1 MAASSGEEGLRMAR
15 EARPD
20 LITVDLVMPR
30 MDGWQLVKA
39 LKNDPQL
46 KQIPIVVVS
55 IVANEHAG
63 KVFGAIDL
71 VEKPLIRENLIA
83 ALSRNLASGKGNVLV
98 IDDDPD
104 ARRILTTCLAEEGM
118 HAETAANGR
127 EAVEMLERFSPD
139 LVFLDLLMPEMDG
152 MGFLDCIRADSRHC
166 HLPVVVITGKD
177 LSPYEIRRLTSE
189 TRGIIGKNSNLKE
202 NLKTTLQGILGRAD
216 APGAAFV

>member
-1 MAASSGEEGLRMAR
+1 
-15 EARPD
+15 
-20 LITVDLVMPR
+20 
-30 MDGWQLVKA
+30 MDGWQLIKA

-55 IVANEHAG
+55 VVANEQAG

-71 VEKPLIRENLIA
+71 VEKPLIREHLIA
-83 ALSRNLASGKGNVLV
+83 ALSRNLANGKGNVLV

-118 HAETAANGR
+118 HTETAANGR

-177 LSPYEIRRLTSE
+177 LSPYEIRRLMSE

-202 NLKTTLQGILGRAD
+202 NLKNTLQGILGRAE
-216 APGAAFV
+216 APGEAFV